1 MASQD
6 LRKLIERGVTAA
18 EQGNTLDALFHLES
32 AGRSAST
39 PRLNSYLGYCL
50 AKERR
55 EFKRAAD
62 LCLEALQQ
70 EPAQAVHY
78 LNLGRVYLAA
88 GQKAA
93 AIRALRKGIKFG
105 KSRSIIEELVKLGI
119 RKAPV
124 VASLPRNHPVNKHL
138 GLLFKRL
145 GVR

>member
-1 MASQD
+1 MAS
-6 LRKLIERGVTAA
+6 LEYRKLIEQGAA
-18 EQGNTLDALFHLES
+18 EAERGNTLDALFHLES
-32 AGRSAST
+32 ALRYGST

-50 AKERR
+50 ARERR
-55 EFKRAAD
+55 EFKQAAD
-62 LCLEALQQ
+62 LCLEALRL

-93 AIRALRKGIKFG
+93 AIRALRRGVKFG
-105 KSRSIIEELVKLGI
+105 KSRAIIEELKRLGI

-124 VASLPRNHPVNKHL
+124 VSSLPRNHPVNKHL
-138 GLLFKRL
+138 GVLFKRL